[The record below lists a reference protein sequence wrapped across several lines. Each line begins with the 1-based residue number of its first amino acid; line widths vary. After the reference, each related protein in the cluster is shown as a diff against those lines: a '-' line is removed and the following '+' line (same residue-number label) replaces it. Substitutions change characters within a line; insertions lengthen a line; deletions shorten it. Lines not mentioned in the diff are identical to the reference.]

1 MSNNSSQNATETKFA
16 MGQCFHPDCNHTSES
31 HCCRFFSFPDQ
42 KKHKTLYDKWISFV
56 RRGDRKPSKHS
67 RLCSCHFKDGRKE
80 NMPTISDRN
89 RHKLFDSLGLLPGTG
104 PTPPSTPTPKKKRK
118 VSAEPTKLPT
128 VASVLEEIKENSE
141 PCSTECS
148 QEEKTSSKEALLSI
162 ELDMTSTEL
171 AKHKEV
177 SSYYSAH
184 YSAKSL
190 SPEVIRMETGLPTKD
205 VFDIVVGYVSR
216 FKGEINYYA
225 GWKVEAI
232 TLEDQ
237 IFITLMKLTQ
247 NYTNLH
253 LAQLF
258 SCSVATVANIVL
270 TFVHVL
276 HSLLFK
282 DIMTTVPSREKN
294 KMCLPSSFTEYSSC
308 RIVIDC
314 TDIEIAAPKLK
325 SQQNA
330 TYSSYRGMNSFKVI
344 IGVAPNG
351 VITYVSD
358 LFPGSVSDKVMVKE
372 SGFCKHLSAGDLV
385 LADKGF
391 LISDVVPRGVSVNIP
406 PFLNNGKFTE
416 SEARATKS
424 IARCRIHVE
433 RANARLKSFR
443 ILGFIPAFLRCHAD
457 KLCQL
462 CSALVNLQYPLI
474 KDGCEDFEFD

>member
-1 MSNNSSQNATETKFA
+1 
-16 MGQCFHPDCNHTSES
+16 
-31 HCCRFFSFPDQ
+31 
-42 KKHKTLYDKWISFV
+42 
-56 RRGDRKPSKHS
+56 
-67 RLCSCHFKDGRKE
+67 
-80 NMPTISDRN
+80 MPTISDRN
-89 RHKLFDSLGLLPGTG
+89 RHKLFDSLDLLPGTG

-171 AKHKEV
+171 AKHKEM

-216 FKGEINYYA
+216 FKDEINYYA
-225 GWKVEAI
+225 GWKVEGI

-237 IFITLMKLTQ
+237 IFITLMKLKQ

-314 TDIEIAAPKLK
+314 TDIEIAAPKLM

-330 TYSSYRGMNSFKVI
+330 TNSS
-344 IGVAPNG
+344 
-351 VITYVSD
+351 
-358 LFPGSVSDKVMVKE
+358 
-372 SGFCKHLSAGDLV
+372 
-385 LADKGF
+385 
-391 LISDVVPRGVSVNIP
+391 
-406 PFLNNGKFTE
+406 
-416 SEARATKS
+416 
-424 IARCRIHVE
+424 
-433 RANARLKSFR
+433 
-443 ILGFIPAFLRCHAD
+443 
-457 KLCQL
+457 
-462 CSALVNLQYPLI
+462 
-474 KDGCEDFEFD
+474 